1 MLIWDLH
8 YFIFMI
14 YFIGYMGA
22 GKTTITK
29 LLANELHL
37 PFYDTDQEI
46 EKKEKKSVSEIFKK
60 NGELYFRILE
70 TELLKNISQNS
81 IISCGG
87 GLPIHNNNMG
97 LINSKGISIYLK
109 ASNNCLFNR
118 LKKEKGNR
126 PLIDNKTN
134 EELEVYIKNELQN
147 RSPFYNLANHT
158 ILVDDKSVNEVLREV
173 NSLINTL

>member
-1 MLIWDLH
+1 
-8 YFIFMI
+8 MI
-14 YFIGYMGA
+14 YLIGYMGA

-46 EKKEKKSVSEIFKK
+46 EEKEKKSVTDIFKK
-60 NGELYFRILE
+60 DGELHFRMLE
-70 TELLKNISQNS
+70 TELLKNITQNS

-109 ASNNCLFNR
+109 ASDNCLFNR
-118 LKKEKGNR
+118 LKNEKKSR
-126 PLIDNKTN
+126 PLINKKTDK
-134 EELEVYIKNELQN
+134 ELEVFIKNELQK
-147 RSPFYNLANHT
+147 RGPFYNLAIHT
-158 ILVDDKSVNEVLREV
+158 ILVDDKSTEEVLREV
-173 NSLINTL
+173 NSLVSTL

>member
-1 MLIWDLH
+1 
-8 YFIFMI
+8 
-14 YFIGYMGA
+14 MGA

-37 PFYDTDQEI
+37 PYYDTDQEI
-46 EKKEKKSVSEIFKK
+46 EKKEKRSVSEIFKK
-60 NGELYFRILE
+60 DGELHFRMLE
-70 TELLKNISQNS
+70 TELLKNINQDS
-81 IISCGG
+81 IIACGG

-118 LKKEKGNR
+118 LKNEKQNR
-126 PLIDNKTN
+126 TLIANKTD
-134 EELEVYIKNELQN
+134 EELEVFIKNELQN

-158 ILVDDKSVNEVLREV
+158 ILVDDKSTNDVLREV
-173 NSLINTL
+173 NALISPF

>member
-1 MLIWDLH
+1 MVYL
-8 YFIFMI
+8 
-14 YFIGYMGA
+14 IGYMGA

-46 EKKEKKSVSEIFKK
+46 EKKEKRSVSEIFKK
-60 NGELYFRILE
+60 DGELHFRMLE
-70 TELLKNISQNS
+70 TELLKNINQDS
-81 IISCGG
+81 IIACGG
-87 GLPIHNNNMG
+87 GLPIHNNNLE

-118 LKKEKGNR
+118 LKNEKQSR
-126 PLIDNKTN
+126 PLINNKTD

-158 ILVDDKSVNEVLREV
+158 ILVEDKSTEEVLREV
-173 NSLINTL
+173 NSLISSL

>member
-1 MLIWDLH
+1 
-8 YFIFMI
+8 MI
-14 YFIGYMGA
+14 YLIGYMGA

-46 EKKEKKSVSEIFKK
+46 EEKEKKSVTDIFKK
-60 NGELYFRILE
+60 DGELHFRMLE
-70 TELLKNISQNS
+70 TELLKNITQNS

-109 ASNNCLFNR
+109 ASNNCLLNQ
-118 LKKEKGNR
+118 LKNEKKNR
-126 PLIDNKTN
+126 PLINNKTD
-134 EELEVYIKNELQN
+134 EELEVFIKNELQN
-147 RSPFYNLANHT
+147 RTPFYNLANYT
-158 ILVDDKSVNEVLREV
+158 ILIDNKSTDEVLREV
-173 NSLINTL
+173 NALISTI